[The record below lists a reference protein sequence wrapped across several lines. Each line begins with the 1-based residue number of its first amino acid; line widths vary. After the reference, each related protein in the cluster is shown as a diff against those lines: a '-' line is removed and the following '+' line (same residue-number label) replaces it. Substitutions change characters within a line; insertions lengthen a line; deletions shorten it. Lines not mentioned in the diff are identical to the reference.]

1 MRAKPHAKT
10 SRIVSVDGLAVIVA
24 LAARPVDG
32 AANAELL
39 AVVGA
44 ALGVAKRDLQL
55 ARGGASKHKLLIVN
69 GISEQ
74 EAATRLARAAA
85 TGG

>member
-10 SRIVSVDGLAVIVA
+10 SRIVAADGLTVTVA
-24 LAARPVDG
+24 IAARPVDG

-39 AVVGA
+39 AVIGA
-44 ALGVAKRDLQL
+44 ALGVRKRDMRL
-55 ARGGASKHKLLIVN
+55 ALGGASKHKLLIVN

-74 EAATRLARAAA
+74 EVAVRLARAAA